1 MFDWTKAF
9 QWVLA
14 KMPWV
19 GVVTLAYFVFAS
31 DSFIPEFAL
40 AFRSEWRG
48 FAFWMMCPAILI
60 TGAWFWEKFWKWH
73 REREKA
79 QKAKREA
86 VLAELYIW
94 NNFTRLSPK
103 AQVFLI
109 SLFFSGDMGKTVRLN
124 DPMIVVLRVQGF
136 LVAPPAG
143 VQSMADLEKP
153 MGMVVL
159 SKTMAEYMNRYSR
172 KFQAQAV
179 ALKAQL
185 TEDEASD
192 PADSTT
198 QTTAA
203 GSEDMHPDAV
213 IARKYAEGD
222 PETIRKLSI
231 FDP

>member
-19 GVVTLAYFVFAS
+19 GVVTLAYFVFAP

-48 FAFWMMCPAILI
+48 FAFWMMCPVILI
-60 TGAWFWEKFWKWH
+60 TGAWFWEKYCQW
-73 REREKA
+73 RSEREKA

-94 NNFTRLSPK
+94 NHFTRLSPE

-124 DPMIVVLRVQGF
+124 DPMIVVLREQGF

-143 VQSMADLEKP
+143 VQSMEDLEKP

-159 SKTMAEYMNRYSR
+159 SNTMAEYMNRYSR
-172 KFQAQAV
+172 KFKAQAV

-185 TEDEASD
+185 TENEASD
-192 PADSTT
+192 PADSNT
-198 QTTAA
+198 QDLATS
-203 GSEDMHPDAV
+203 SEDMHPDAV